1 MMHGFLKRWLISGLG
16 IEMHKVILGIVKDQK
31 LRDFKDQWGM
41 DRKFRS
47 PNEKPNIYQFVGQND
62 VSASQHTVYVSYS
75 FPARKQMPS
84 DFMAAVTIHSGFRG

>member
-1 MMHGFLKRWLISGLG
+1 
-16 IEMHKVILGIVKDQK
+16 
-31 LRDFKDQWGM
+31 M

-62 VSASQHTVYVSYS
+62 VSASQHTVYVSHS
-75 FPARKQMPS
+75 FPAKKKMPS